1 MNASN
6 GNLVS
11 KRILTQTVTQCG
23 MRLSSISS
31 QSNISETSNVQKYLP
46 FKRGMKKKIIYKNI
60 KVAYLLL

>member
-46 FKRGMKKKIIYKNI
+46 FKRGMEKKNN
-60 KVAYLLL
+60 L